1 MNPTK
6 PLSEIVRQVPD
17 HVEATANYEKRVVIN
32 TDTSQAVSEVGF
44 FQSFYGNF
52 KAFIVTNNRNTQ
64 KIVSGH
70 KSLKYREGAEE
81 ITFAIDYQGG
91 CPPGSEMQLAQFFYR
106 TSGPDKTISDSLG
119 KWLIE
124 YFSTNNHKIDQFY
137 GEKDRAAG
145 DLAAKAQSEFGL
157 ALTITVD
164 VAGGTQ
170 LETVAIGPLVLS
182 SRLLGSDEEEQLS
195 IKAELEVDPQNQLRA
210 MLNRNTSFAELVK
223 KEVKQYL
230 ATRVTLQTYY
240 DDLNSDRVKRELR
253 DHINGS
259 LQQFGR
265 RVAFISLKPDL
276 KGGEPRPYNGET
288 IVQYKHHEST
298 EPVNLKISVLLKP
311 FDATRYRAKG
321 SPQLSTWLQ
330 SNLDEAVTLSLFGV
344 SYVNLLLD
352 FRGPKQRIV
361 LEMSRRAESIGY
373 KIEQLMTMLS
383 MKPLIWTKGFDIEI
397 KNTQARPNEAVF
409 ETNVSG
415 VYVGLEV
422 YLTAKVRD
430 LRGVSRYLTTDL
442 PQKMKE
448 AIVRLLQN
456 TLHATDPQQFY
467 KNYREGDKKKP
478 AGGGSF
484 EADVQTK
491 ISYLLE
497 TEFNADVIQLVLKP
511 TDTALTIKVSE
522 VAKESHDFTA
532 TAEIGTS
539 PGAPKISVR
548 GSFTV
553 EGVSSDGWEKFRE
566 RDVTADK
573 LKKRVADSV
582 CAFIKRTSDTT
593 SALSSQEA
601 VVELIKHALQSA
613 RGLIED
619 EFGLAIKLATIS
631 WDWDEGLKKIGETRN
646 KEDLEAIHSRIAQ
659 LKDMLLDLYQ
669 YNGSQERID
678 DIRASIER
686 LSAMVPAPLAASVG
700 YKALPE
706 PPPVKKLPAAEAE
719 VGPGVLVKG

>member
-52 KAFIVTNNRNTQ
+52 KSFIVTNNRNNQ

-70 KSLKYREGAEE
+70 KSLKYREGTEE

-91 CPPGSEMQLAQFFYR
+91 CPPGSEMQLAQFFFR
-106 TSGPDKTISDSLG
+106 TSEADKTIGDSLG

-137 GEKDRAAG
+137 GEKDRAAS

-164 VAGGTQ
+164 VAGATQ
-170 LETVAIGPLVLS
+170 LETVAIGPLALS
-182 SRLLGSDEEEQLS
+182 SRLLGSDEEEQIS
-195 IKAELEVDPQNQLRA
+195 VKAELEVDPQNKLRA
-210 MLNRNTSFAELVK
+210 MLNQKTSFTELLK

-240 DDLNSDRVKRELR
+240 DELNSDRVKRELR
-253 DHINGS
+253 DHINGP

-288 IVQYKHHEST
+288 IIKYKHHEST
-298 EPVNLKISVLLKP
+298 EPINLKISVLLKP
-311 FDATRYRAKG
+311 CDATRYRAKG
-321 SPQLSTWLQ
+321 SPQLTTWLQ

-344 SYVNLLLD
+344 SYVDLLLD

-361 LEMSRRAESIGY
+361 AEMSRRAESIGY

-383 MKPLIWTKGFDIEI
+383 MKQLIWTKGFDIEI
-397 KNTQARPNEAVF
+397 KNTEERPNEAIF

-430 LRGVSRYLTTDL
+430 LRGVSRYLTNDL

-456 TLHATDPQQFY
+456 TLHATDPQHFY
-467 KNYREGDKKKP
+467 KNYREGDRKKS

-484 EADVQTK
+484 EADVQAK

-497 TEFNADVIQLVLKP
+497 SEFNAEAIQLVLKP
-511 TDTALTIKVSE
+511 TDTRQTIILLE

-532 TAEIGTS
+532 TAAIGTS
-539 PGAPKISVR
+539 PGAPKISVH

-566 RDVTADK
+566 RDVTAEK

-582 CAFIKRTSDTT
+582 CAFIKITPDTT
-593 SALSSQEA
+593 SALSQEA
-601 VVELIKHALQSA
+601 VIDLIKHALQSA

-631 WDWDEGLKKIGETRN
+631 WDWDESLKQIAETRN
-646 KEDLEAIHSRIAQ
+646 KEDLEAIHSRIAK

-678 DIRASIER
+678 DVRASIER

-706 PPPVKKLPAAEAE
+706 PPTVKKLPAAEAE
-719 VGPGVLVKG
+719 VGTGVLVKS

>member
-6 PLSEIVRQVPD
+6 PLSEIVREVPD
-17 HVEATANYEKRVVIN
+17 HVDSTADYEKRVVIN
-32 TDTSQAVSEVGF
+32 TDTSQAVSDVGF

-52 KAFIVTNNRNTQ
+52 KTFIVTNNRNKQ
-64 KIVSGH
+64 KVVSGH

-91 CPPGSEMQLAQFFYR
+91 CPPGCEMQVAQFFFR
-106 TSGPDKTISDSLG
+106 TSEADKTISDSLG

-124 YFSTNNHKIDQFY
+124 YFSTNNRKIDQFY
-137 GEKDRAAG
+137 SEQDRAAG
-145 DLAAKAQSEFGL
+145 DLTTKARSEFGL
-157 ALTITVD
+157 ALTITL
-164 VAGGTQ
+164 AIASSPQ
-170 LETVAIGPLVLS
+170 LEIVAVGPLVLS
-182 SRLLGSDEEEQLS
+182 SRLLGSDEEEQVS
-195 IKAELEVDPQNQLRA
+195 IKAELEVDPQNKLRA
-210 MLNRNTSFAELVK
+210 MLNQKTSFTELVK

-253 DHINGS
+253 DHLNGP

-265 RVAFISLKPDL
+265 RVSFISLKPGL
-276 KGGEPRPYNGET
+276 KGDEPKPYNGEK
-288 IVQYKHHEST
+288 IIQYKHHEST
-298 EPVNLKISVLLKP
+298 EPINLKISVLLTP
-311 FDATRYRAKG
+311 RDATRYRAKG

-344 SYVNLLLD
+344 SYVDLLLD
-352 FRGPKQRIV
+352 FRGPKQRI
-361 LEMSRRAESIGY
+361 LAEMSRRAESIGY

-383 MKPLIWTKGFDIEI
+383 MKPLIWTKGFDIEV
-397 KNTQARPNEAVF
+397 KNTPERPNEAVF

-422 YLTAKVRD
+422 YLTAKVKD

-467 KNYREGDKKKP
+467 KNYREGDKKKQ

-497 TEFNADVIQLVLKP
+497 SEFNAEVIQLVLKP
-511 TDTALTIKVSE
+511 TDTPQTRKVGE
-522 VAKESHDFTA
+522 VARESHDFTA
-532 TAEIGTS
+532 TSEIGS
-539 PGAPKISVR
+539 NPGAPKISVH

-566 RDVTADK
+566 RDVTAEK
-573 LKKRVADSV
+573 LKKRVTDGV
-582 CAFIKRTSDTT
+582 CAFIKRTSDMT
-593 SALSSQEA
+593 SALASQEA

-613 RGLIED
+613 RALIED

-631 WDWDEGLKKIGETRN
+631 WDWDESLKQIGETRN
-646 KEDLEAIHSRIAQ
+646 KEDLEAIHSRIVQ

-700 YKALPE
+700 YKQLPA
-706 PPPVKKLPAAEAE
+706 PPAVKKLPLAEAKVGTE
-719 VGPGVLVKG
+719 VCVKS

>member
-52 KAFIVTNNRNTQ
+52 KSFIVTNNRNNQ

-91 CPPGSEMQLAQFFYR
+91 CPPGSEMQLAQFFFR
-106 TSGPDKTISDSLG
+106 TSEADRTIGDSLG

-124 YFSTNNHKIDQFY
+124 YFSTNNRKIDQFY

-157 ALTITVD
+157 ALTVTVD
-164 VAGGTQ
+164 VAGATQ
-170 LETVAIGPLVLS
+170 LETVAIGPLALS
-182 SRLLGSDEEEQLS
+182 SRLLGSDEEEQFS
-195 IKAELEVDPQNQLRA
+195 VKAELEVDPQNKLRA
-210 MLNRNTSFAELVK
+210 MLNQKTSFTELLK

-240 DDLNSDRVKRELR
+240 EDLNSDRVKRELR
-253 DHINGS
+253 DHINGP

-288 IVQYKHHEST
+288 IVQYKHHESN
-298 EPVNLKISVLLKP
+298 EPINLKISVLLKP
-311 FDATRYRAKG
+311 CDATRYRAKG

-352 FRGPKQRIV
+352 FRGPKQRI
-361 LEMSRRAESIGY
+361 LAEMSRRAESIGY

-383 MKPLIWTKGFDIEI
+383 MKQLIWTKGFDIEI
-397 KNTQARPNEAVF
+397 KNTEARPNEAIF

-456 TLHATDPQQFY
+456 TLHATDPQHFY
-467 KNYREGDKKKP
+467 KNYREGDKKKQG
-478 AGGGSF
+478 GGGSF
-484 EADVQTK
+484 EAEVQAK

-497 TEFNADVIQLVLKP
+497 SEFNAEAIQLVLKP
-511 TDTALTIKVSE
+511 TDTPQTKKVFE

-532 TAEIGTS
+532 TAEIGTR
-539 PGAPKISVR
+539 PGAPKISVY

-566 RDVTADK
+566 RDVTAEK

-582 CAFIKRTSDTT
+582 CAFIKRTPDTI
-593 SALSSQEA
+593 SALSQEA

-613 RGLIED
+613 KGLIED

-631 WDWDEGLKKIGETRN
+631 WDWDASLKQIAETRN
-646 KEDLEAIHSRIAQ
+646 QEDLEAIHSRIAK

-706 PPPVKKLPAAEAE
+706 PPSVKKLPAAEAE
-719 VGPGVLVKG
+719 VGTRVLVKS